1 MDKRA
6 LRKMVRA
13 RLSAVSMEERVERSA
28 RISAE
33 LDACLSASD
42 ARVVALFSPLPDE
55 PQIWKFVECLS
66 ARCLVTLPRVEGDV
80 MRFYRYGVAGMEK
93 GAFGIMEPS
102 DAELVEPGD
111 IDVIV
116 VPGVAFSLSGVRT
129 GRGKGYYDK
138 YMSQPG
144 FRALKIG
151 VCFKEQIMDG
161 LLPDPHD
168 VPVDT
173 VVCG

>member
-1 MDKRA
+1 MDKGA

-28 RISAE
+28 RMSAE
-33 LDACLSASD
+33 LDACLSASG

-55 PQIWKFVECLS
+55 PQIWKFVEYLS
-66 ARCLVTLPRVEGDV
+66 GRCLVALPRVEGDV
-80 MRFYRYGVAGMEK
+80 MRFYRYGGAGMEK

-138 YMSQPG
+138 YMSQLG

-151 VCFKEQIMDG
+151 VCFKEQIVDS

>member
-6 LRKMVRA
+6 LRKIVRA

-28 RISAE
+28 RMSAE
-33 LDACLSASD
+33 LDACLFASG

-55 PQIWKFVECLS
+55 PQIWKFVEYLS
-66 ARCLVTLPRVEGDV
+66 GRCLVALPRVEGDV
-80 MRFYRYGVAGMEK
+80 MRFYRYGGAGMEK

-138 YMSQPG
+138 YMSQPRL
-144 FRALKIG
+144 RAL
-151 VCFKEQIMDG
+151 
-161 LLPDPHD
+161 
-168 VPVDT
+168 
-173 VVCG
+173 

>member
-28 RISAE
+28 RMSAE
-33 LDACLSASD
+33 LDACLSASG

-55 PQIWKFVECLS
+55 PQIWKFVEYLS
-66 ARCLVTLPRVEGDV
+66 GRCLVALPRVEGDV
-80 MRFYRYGVAGMEK
+80 MRFYRYGGAGMEK

-138 YMSQPG
+138 YLSQSD
-144 FRALKIG
+144 FAALKIG
-151 VCFKEQIMDG
+151 VCYREQLVPHI
-161 LLPDPHD
+161 LTEPHD
-168 VPVDT
+168 VPMD
-173 VVCG
+173 VVIYK